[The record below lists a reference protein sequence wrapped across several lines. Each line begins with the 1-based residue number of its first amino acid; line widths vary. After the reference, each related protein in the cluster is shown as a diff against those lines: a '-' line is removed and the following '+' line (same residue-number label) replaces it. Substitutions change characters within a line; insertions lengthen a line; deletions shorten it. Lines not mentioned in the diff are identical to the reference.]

1 MLGLGHYCFSPREE
15 FAVLFALV
23 TTLVIGQEA
32 VKNPHTEIGCEDLGV
47 WVVRTDKRSFRATTW
62 APHSAMSADL

>member
-1 MLGLGHYCFSPREE
+1 MLGLGHHRFSPSEE

>member
-1 MLGLGHYCFSPREE
+1 MLGLGHYCFSPSEE

-32 VKNPHTEIGCEDLGV
+32 VKNPHIEIGCEDLG
-47 WVVRTDKRSFRATTW
+47 A
-62 APHSAMSADL
+62 

>member
-1 MLGLGHYCFSPREE
+1 MG
-15 FAVLFALV
+15 FAVIFALV
-23 TTLVIGQEA
+23 ATLVIGQEA

>member
-1 MLGLGHYCFSPREE
+1 ME

-32 VKNPHTEIGCEDLGV
+32 VKNPQTEIGCEDLGACV
-47 WVVRTDKRSFRATTW
+47 MDMDKRSFRTIMQVSL
-62 APHSAMSADL
+62 SAMSADL